1 MIFDASSIYRAIE
14 IDCLEQLTRAKTID
28 LALYE
33 LGNVIWKEVDRKR
46 ISLDEGIKL
55 LEFVSKTISL
65 MEIVNIGLRNEVLKV
80 AAESNLSYY
89 DASYLY
95 ASISQDEILV
105 TEDEKLLGG
114 AAKHGISAQKLDE
127 I

>member
-1 MIFDASSIYRAIE
+1 MILDASSIYRAIE
-14 IDCLEQLTRAKTID
+14 IDYLEKLTRGKTID

-33 LGNVIWKEVDRKR
+33 LGNVIWKEVVRKK

-55 LEFVSKTISL
+55 LEFVSKTLSL
-65 MEIVNIGLRNEVLKV
+65 MAILKIGIRNEVLKV
-80 AAESNLSYY
+80 AVESNLGYY

-105 TEDEKLLGG
+105 TEDEKLLGV
-114 AAKHGISAQKLDE
+114 AVKHGIRAQKLEE

>member
-14 IDCLEQLTRAKTID
+14 SDYLEKLTRAKTVD

-33 LGNVIWKEVDRKR
+33 LGNVIRKEVVRKQ
-46 ISLDEGIKL
+46 ISLGEGIKL

-65 MEIVNIGLRNEVLKV
+65 MEILKIGIRNEVLKV
-80 AAESNLSYY
+80 AVESNLSYY

-105 TEDEKLLGG
+105 TEDDKLLGV
-114 AAKHGISAQKLDE
+114 AVKHGISAQKLDE

>member
-14 IDCLEQLTRAKTID
+14 ANALDKILEGKTID

-33 LGNVIWKEVDRKR
+33 LGNVVWKAVIRDK
-46 ISLDEGIKL
+46 ISSDEGVKL
-55 LEFVSKTISL
+55 IEFISKVISL
-65 MEIVNIGLRNEVLKV
+65 MEVKKIGIKNEVLKLAV
-80 AAESNLSYY
+80 ENNLSYY

-95 ASISQDEILV
+95 ASISQKEILV
-105 TEDEKLLGG
+105 TEDKKLLNCALRNGVN
-114 AAKHGISAQKLDE
+114 ARRFEE